1 MPAEGRLWPSDNN
14 DDDDDDDDNDS
25 DDDLFDDDD
34 VGQQVVER
42 SDSAVRPIGQ
52 SVECPQ
58 YTPSNRGLIQ

>member
-1 MPAEGRLWPSDNN
+1 MRLTNDFV
-14 DDDDDDDDNDS
+14 DDDDDVADDND
-25 DDDLFDDDD
+25 DD
-34 VGQQVVER
+34 VPDEDDVVEQVVER